1 MTQLFEVTPK
11 SCSSPSWRS
20 NQNYWVKALLNRWS
34 SKSMNSMHK
43 TKHPRRAWFIAL
55 HRYYV
60 STYLTMIST
69 LFLTV
74 FSLSFS
80 QLALASATAVSLA
93 KDSSDSLSFCQ
104 MSLKWASC
112 RLSITCSV
120 WHPRCVIWNGQY
132 VRWNFTATISINNV
146 GNQKGH
152 YDQNVEGLKLRF
164 PVSRLTKTNARFMIK
179 CCAINLT
186 LNQDEFCLHGP
197 FYFKDE
203 RFQN

>member
-1 MTQLFEVTPK
+1 
-11 SCSSPSWRS
+11 
-20 NQNYWVKALLNRWS
+20 
-34 SKSMNSMHK
+34 MHK

-80 QLALASATAVSLA
+80 QVALASATAVSLA

-120 WHPRCVIWNGQY
+120 WHPRCVIWNGQN
-132 VRWNFTATISINNV
+132 VKWKFTATISINNV
-146 GNQKGH
+146 GNQKGIIEPH
-152 YDQNVEGLKLRF
+152 KCLNMQSNAWYLTRTQIQKLF
-164 PVSRLTKTNARFMIK
+164 
-179 CCAINLT
+179 LT
-186 LNQDEFCLHGP
+186 LWSKCRGVKTPVPSIPSNQ
-197 FYFKDE
+197 
-203 RFQN
+203 N